1 MANKKRNAPAGTVQW
16 REFMAVIEAGRGG
29 EYGRVPRGGHAVGA
43 NPTEELTWLPAEWDA
58 DTAHATHVVYHYG
71 TPVAWIDG
79 RDGGWVVPDE
89 SYTPMT
95 SGVQNRIRE
104 HIGAGKYRTTVKV

>member
-1 MANKKRNAPAGTVQW
+1 MAKMKRNAAAGTVQW

-29 EYGRVPRGGHAVGA
+29 EYGRVPRGGLAVGA
-43 NPTEELTWLPAEWDA
+43 NPTEPMTQLPEEWDT
-58 DTAHATHVVYHYG
+58 DTAHASHVVYHYG

-79 RDGGWVVPDE
+79 RDGRWVVPE
-89 SYTPMT
+89 VNYSPQT

-104 HIGAGKYRTTVKV
+104 HLGDFRNTVKG